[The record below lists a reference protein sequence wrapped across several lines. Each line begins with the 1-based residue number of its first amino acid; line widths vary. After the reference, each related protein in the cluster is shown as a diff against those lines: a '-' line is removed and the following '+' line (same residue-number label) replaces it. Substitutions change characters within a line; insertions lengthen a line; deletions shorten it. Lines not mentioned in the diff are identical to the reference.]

1 MSEEQH
7 PKVEVYNRINRLKI
21 KAGGSLKG
29 GPGKLDPN
37 TIDRANAVIQKMSDL
52 YPTEIKKS
60 LDELNTVWD
69 ETKGQSFDA
78 RSSNARKISNLANQ
92 IKDLAGTFG
101 FDLMEYFG
109 ESLRDYIL
117 DIDLSQ
123 KEQII
128 IVQAHVDV
136 MQVAYTQNLKSQEH
150 PLGEELKKT
159 VAAAI
164 AKYS

>member
-1 MSEEQH
+1 MNEDNNQ
-7 PKVEVYNRINRLKI
+7 KVEIYNRINRLKI

-29 GPGKLDPN
+29 GPGKLDQN
-37 TIDRANAVIQKMSDL
+37 SIDRADAVIQKMSDM
-52 YPTEIKKS
+52 YPNEIKKS
-60 LDELNTVWD
+60 LHDLDRIWE
-69 ETKGQSFDA
+69 ETKTISFDA
-78 RSSNARKISNLANQ
+78 RGENARKISNIANQ

-101 FDLMEYFG
+101 FDLMAYFG

-123 KEQII
+123 KEQIT

-136 MQVAYTQNLKSQEH
+136 MQVAYSQNLKTQEH
-150 PLGEELKKT
+150 PLAEELKKT
-159 VAAAI
+159 VATAI